1 MIQSGGFIVTKS
13 QRMLGSAA
21 DIIGPLISGN
31 FLLQAAAQAGG
42 ENEDERDEEGDGG
55 GDDDGEEEEDVDC
68 SQAEQAEDAP
78 SSQLTPGEGEQKKKK
93 KRKRSLPAGSN
104 AEAHD
109 LMNKVMILWVGDPIG
124 PNMGEAPTNTR
135 RNHHES
141 SNCFIHH
148 VDHRHDF
155 PAGKLAQQT
164 TSLSLADGLF
174 VSNAQGQAQPADKSV
189 FDPMPQQ
196 PVTAYPEV

>member
-1 MIQSGGFIVTKS
+1 
-13 QRMLGSAA
+13 MLGSAA

-135 RNHHES
+135 RNHLAAEAMRIFNIS
-141 SNCFIHH
+141 AYKAKVQAF
-148 VDHRHDF
+148 RE
-155 PAGKLAQQT
+155 GKDAQLEERLRACANT
-164 TSLSLADGLF
+164 
-174 VSNAQGQAQPADKSV
+174 ADKV
-189 FDPMPQQ
+189 RI
-196 PVTAYPEV
+196 VLL